1 MKVSLIVAAI
11 VIPLALLIAYILVWN
26 GTLELR
32 QSYFLVAGVMIST
45 FFNILVSFFDK
56 KR

>member
-32 QSYFLVAGVMIST
+32 QSYFLV
-45 FFNILVSFFDK
+45 
-56 KR
+56 